1 MTCDMIVI
9 KVNTAIISFN
19 GISTNSEKLYPSLR
33 YLLYTGF
40 WKLYTVHSYLNHNQL
55 NATNDFSKKVIKFY
69 TAIDIIYSSLG
80 WK

>member
-40 WKLYTVHSYLNHNQL
+40 WKLYTV
-55 NATNDFSKKVIKFY
+55 
-69 TAIDIIYSSLG
+69 
-80 WK
+80 

>member
-19 GISTNSEKLYPSLR
+19 GISTNSEKHYPSLR

-40 WKLYTVHSYLNHNQL
+40 WKLYTE
-55 NATNDFSKKVIKFY
+55 
-69 TAIDIIYSSLG
+69 
-80 WK
+80 